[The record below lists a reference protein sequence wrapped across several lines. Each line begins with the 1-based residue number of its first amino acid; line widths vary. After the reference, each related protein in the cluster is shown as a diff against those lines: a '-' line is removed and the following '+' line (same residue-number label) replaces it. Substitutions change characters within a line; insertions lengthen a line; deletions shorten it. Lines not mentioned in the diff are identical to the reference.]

1 MKNNFQYDVNKTF
14 YVKISRDEFIDKQ
27 YLIWPFAVV
36 VGTCFVLMLLFMLF
50 KWLRDCQKRRKSRL
64 SSKHLKKIPVKKFK
78 KGDNYETCAICLED
92 YENGDKLRVLPCA
105 HAYHCKCIDPWLTK
119 RKKTCPVCKRKV
131 IPGSNPDS
139 DSESSDE
146 EGPTTSERTPLL
158 AGNNNTPRRST
169 FDNSGLPEVVR
180 PEVQRV
186 QIQGH
191 SHSSDS
197 DSSEDEIDTIEA
209 DITMETS
216 SEEEDNAETSGEGRD
231 GLNGISN
238 AGFTDVEGT
247 SPRAEGSE
255 QTQVEVEVMGTQMGE
270 EKVSNHIV

>member
-1 MKNNFQYDVNKTF
+1 MVLHVMK
-14 YVKISRDEFIDKQ
+14 R
-27 YLIWPFAVV
+27 
-36 VGTCFVLMLLFMLF
+36 
-50 KWLRDCQKRRKSRL
+50 
-64 SSKHLKKIPVKKFK
+64 
-78 KGDNYETCAICLED
+78 
-92 YENGDKLRVLPCA
+92 
-105 HAYHCKCIDPWLTK
+105 K
-119 RKKTCPVCKRKV
+119 RKKHGQQFNLWSQT
-131 IPGSNPDS
+131 
-139 DSESSDE
+139 
-146 EGPTTSERTPLL
+146 LL
-158 AGNNNTPRRST
+158 YYT
-169 FDNSGLPEVVR
+169 GLPEVVR

-186 QIQGH
+186 QIMGH

-216 SEEEDNAETSGEGRD
+216 SEEEDNAETGGEGRD